1 MQSIEI
7 GQTTRL
13 IVLLGDPVA
22 HSLSPI
28 FQNAAFQAAGV
39 DGVYLSLRASTDD
52 FPGLFLGIAR
62 AGGGGNVTLPHKLV
76 AAQLIERRTKEVDS
90 TGACNTF
97 WLEDGVVCGDNTD
110 VAGVR
115 GAVDLLTGSPRGAR
129 VLLLGAGGAAR
140 AALTA
145 LLDDGADSIHLLN
158 RTPARAA
165 EIIEEFSESPHHRS
179 VAPGV
184 LHLVEPGT
192 DLGDEHFDLVINATS
207 LGLREADPL
216 PIDLEALGGCGAALD
231 LVYSPEETRW
241 VREARELGIPAAD
254 GIEMLIQQG
263 VVAFG
268 RWWRID
274 PSVEVMR
281 AALAA
286 ATTGLTPPAP
296 TTS

>member
-1 MQSIEI
+1 MPIAGPSAASRRRSVPSSTRSSRSSHPEETTMQSIEI

-216 PIDLEALGGCGAALD
+216 PIDQIGRASC
-231 LVYSPEETRW
+231 
-241 VREARELGIPAAD
+241 RERAQITAD
-254 GIEMLIQQG
+254 
-263 VVAFG
+263 A
-268 RWWRID
+268 
-274 PSVEVMR
+274 
-281 AALAA
+281 
-286 ATTGLTPPAP
+286 
-296 TTS
+296 